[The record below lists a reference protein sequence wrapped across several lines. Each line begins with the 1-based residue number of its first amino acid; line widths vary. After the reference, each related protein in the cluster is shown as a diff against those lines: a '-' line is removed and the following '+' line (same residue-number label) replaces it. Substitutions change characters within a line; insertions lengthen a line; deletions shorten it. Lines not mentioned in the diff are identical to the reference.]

1 MNTEAI
7 RKRFEGLP
15 ENSQLT
21 IIYNYDTIGDR
32 YLNRKGGFVTPESR
46 EFSER
51 WIGYQQA
58 VKDMEAENEKLRA
71 FPDFKVPSECVAR
84 FMGHNDPLEA
94 LNKAALVACGFNE
107 CRDWFKAERGDHE

>member
-7 RKRFEGLP
+7 RAKFEDVETVEVLWGGQIQYDKGD
-15 ENSQLT
+15 NKY
-21 IIYNYDTIGDR
+21 YNVGSAHFDDCDA
-32 YLNRKGGFVTPESR
+32 LNQ
-46 EFSER
+46 R
-51 WIGYQQA
+51 WAGYQQA

-107 CRDWFKAERGDHE
+107 CRDWFKAERGRS

>member
-7 RKRFEGLP
+7 RAKFESLP
-15 ENSQLT
+15 ENSSLT
-21 IIYNYDTIGDR
+21 LIYEYDDIGDR
-32 YLNRKGGFVTPESR
+32 YLRRKDQYVTSESR
-46 EFSER
+46 EFTER
-51 WIGYQQA
+51 WVGYQQA
-58 VKDMEAENEKLRA
+58 VKDMEAENKSLRA

-107 CRDWFKAERGDHE
+107 CREWFKARRGES